1 MLRVTSR
8 VHFFD
13 KLGST
18 KLGAEVLAKTRSD
31 MQNIAQPEKTN
42 MLLRFF
48 TRRRPIDFLA
58 IEVDGP
64 MTKELLP
71 HFRYVRHGLTC
82 LLMAPVFYY
91 LFTGRMAPSYYI
103 MVSTRLFTR
112 EQYDRMWELSDW
124 YMVLAGQCFVA
135 VVLYDFSVY
144 LRYPFFAYVVAPFYR
159 KMNWSKPLPTGSYS
173 VKELRGGVARRAA
186 PAPLGR
192 PLGQVKRQAA
202 KDKPNPFGTHKK

>member
-1 MLRVTSR
+1 MLRVTPHVR
-8 VHFFD
+8 FFD

-31 MQNIAQPEKTN
+31 IKSISQPEKTN
-42 MLLRFF
+42 MLVRFF

-64 MTKELLP
+64 ITKEFLP
-71 HFRYVRHGLTC
+71 HFRYAKNGLTC
-82 LLMAPVFYY
+82 LLMLPLFYY
-91 LFTGRMAPSYYI
+91 LFSGKMAPSYYF
-103 MVSTRLFTR
+103 MVSTHLFTR
-112 EQYDRMWELSDW
+112 EQYDKMWELSDW

-144 LRYPFFAYVVAPFYR
+144 VRYPFFAHVLAPFYR
-159 KMNWSKPLPTGSYS
+159 KMNWVRPVPTGSYS
-173 VKELRGGVARRAA
+173 VKELKEGVTRRAT

-192 PLGQVKRQAA
+192 PLGQVRRQSG
-202 KDKPNPFGTHKK
+202 KDKPNPFGSQKK